1 MKCFSKLLLSL
12 FCLPVFS
19 QGSLSTLT
27 FDGVDDR
34 ITGTNTGLTATTN
47 NFTMEMW
54 INPTSTLTIRAESNT
69 LGVTTGTSGQRYAVF
84 PTHGGGGCATVG
96 DAGIGIS
103 VGTNGVQVFEHK
115 HCHMPPILVYNA
127 TLPTGW
133 NHIAVVVTAK
143 QPQLYLN
150 GVLVRTGLTSNMN
163 NVFPSAQL
171 GTNVYGNYA
180 GNIDE
185 FRIWNTNRSQAQIRD
200 NMCKRLIGSEANL
213 IRYYRFDEG
222 AGTTL
227 TDASSSAIN
236 GTLTSGPVWAT
247 SAAAIGNTSIHNY
260 TTAWTGIQLTH
271 SSPEG
276 DSLTV
281 SSVSSATI
289 NAIHIYHITTVPNI
303 LTGITG
309 LGGNDHYY
317 GVFKSFTAGGGG
329 TYTATY
335 YYREND
341 AFQASSS
348 VADPD
353 YAEANLRV
361 FTRSNNSST
370 PWAMNATAPVTTT
383 KTITL
388 AAQSTEF
395 ILAHVNSLANLPV
408 ELTSFDAYYSNENV
422 SISWE
427 TRSETNN
434 QGFFIQRSSDGIIF
448 EDIKFI
454 PGAGNSNQTLNY
466 LETDFSP
473 LTGTSYY
480 KLRQVDFDGAETFS
494 EMKTIKTYSQLTADL
509 GLFPNPTD
517 GAFHLVLA
525 NAGEEEVLVVLRD
538 LNGKEF
544 YSKVIVTSTDKHIE
558 AIDLTGVLPSGIYTI
573 TASSKNELYSQ
584 KLIVK

>member
-1 MKCFSKLLLSL
+1 MKFHTTVIFILLSVIS
-12 FCLPVFS
+12 FG

-34 ITGTNTGLTATTN
+34 ITGTNTGLTAVTN

-54 INPTSTLTIRAESNT
+54 VNPTATLTIRAESNT
-69 LGVTTGTSGQRYAVF
+69 LGVTTGTGGQRYAVF

-96 DAGIGIS
+96 DAGLGIS
-103 VGTNGVQVFEHK
+103 VGTNGIQVFEHK

-133 NHIAVVVTAK
+133 NHIALVVTAK

-185 FRIWNTNRSQAQIRD
+185 FRIWNTNRSQAEIRD
-200 NMCKRLIGSEANL
+200 NMCKRLIGSETNL

-227 TDASSSAIN
+227 TDASPSAIN
-236 GTLTSGPVWAT
+236 GTLTSGPAWAT
-247 SAAAIGNTSIHNY
+247 SAAAIGNTSVHHY
-260 TTAWTGIQLTH
+260 TTAWTGIRVTH

-281 SSVSSATI
+281 SAVSSATI

-341 AFQASSS
+341 SYIASSS

-353 YAEANLRV
+353 YAETNLRV

-370 PWAMNATAPVTTT
+370 PWVMNATAPAPAT

-395 ILAHVNSLANLPV
+395 ILAHVNSLADLPV
-408 ELTSFDAYYSNENV
+408 ELTAFDAHYSNGNV
-422 SISWE
+422 ILKWE
-427 TRSETNN
+427 TQSETNN
-434 QGFFIQRSSDGIIF
+434 QGFFVERSVDGINF
-448 EDIKFI
+448 ENIRFVN
-454 PGAGNSNQTLNY
+454 GAGNSNSTNYYLEKDTNPLQSIAYYRLNQIDFNGENHYSEIKMVQPSQDLNNILIYPNPSNGIFNLITNSFAENEISIVIRDISGREHFSKKIPSTSDHQIIEINLENKLATGTYFITTSTLN
-466 LETDFSP
+466 
-473 LTGTSYY
+473 
-480 KLRQVDFDGAETFS
+480 
-494 EMKTIKTYSQLTADL
+494 
-509 GLFPNPTD
+509 
-517 GAFHLVLA
+517 
-525 NAGEEEVLVVLRD
+525 
-538 LNGKEF
+538 
-544 YSKVIVTSTDKHIE
+544 
-558 AIDLTGVLPSGIYTI
+558 
-573 TASSKNELYSQ
+573 ELHTQ

>member
-1 MKCFSKLLLSL
+1 
-12 FCLPVFS
+12 
-19 QGSLSTLT
+19 
-27 FDGVDDR
+27 
-34 ITGTNTGLTATTN
+34 
-47 NFTMEMW
+47 
-54 INPTSTLTIRAESNT
+54 
-69 LGVTTGTSGQRYAVF
+69 
-84 PTHGGGGCATVG
+84 
-96 DAGIGIS
+96 
-103 VGTNGVQVFEHK
+103 VGTNGIQVFEHK
-115 HCHMPPILVYNA
+115 HCHMPPLLVYNA
-127 TLPTGW
+127 SLPTGW
-133 NHIAVVVTAK
+133 NHIAIVVTAK

-171 GTNVYGNYA
+171 GTNIYGNYA

-200 NMCKRLIGSEANL
+200 NMCKRLVGSETNL

-227 TDASSSAIN
+227 TDASPSAVN

-247 SAAAIGNTSIHNY
+247 SAAAIGNTSVHNY
-260 TTAWTGIQLTH
+260 TTAWAGIQVTH

-276 DSLTV
+276 DSLSV

-289 NAIHIYHITTVPNI
+289 NAIHIYHVTTVPNI

-370 PWAMNATAPVTTT
+370 PWVMNATAPATTT

-395 ILAHVNSLANLPV
+395 ILGHVNASANLPV
-408 ELTSFDAYYSNENV
+408 ELIEFDAYYSGNLVNL
-422 SISWE
+422 SWA
-427 TRSETNN
+427 TLTETNN
-434 QGFFIQRSSDGIIF
+434 KGFYIQRSTDAINF
-448 EDIKFI
+448 ENLQFVN
-454 PGAGNSNQTLNY
+454 GVGNSNQLLNY
-466 LETDFSP
+466 LETDYFP
-473 LTGTSYY
+473 LNGTSYY
-480 KLRQVDFDGAETFS
+480 RLAQEDYDGRITYS
-494 EMKTIKTYSQLTADL
+494 EIKTVKSFIQIVSDL
-509 GLFPNPTD
+509 NLYPNPTD
-517 GAFHLVLA
+517 GAFHIVLA
-525 NAGEEEVLVVLRD
+525 NSEDEEILVVVRD
-538 LNGKEF
+538 MNGKEF
-544 YSKVIVTSTDKHIE
+544 FSKIFITSTDQHIE
-558 AIDLTGVLPSGIYTI
+558 AMDLSGKLSTGVYIV